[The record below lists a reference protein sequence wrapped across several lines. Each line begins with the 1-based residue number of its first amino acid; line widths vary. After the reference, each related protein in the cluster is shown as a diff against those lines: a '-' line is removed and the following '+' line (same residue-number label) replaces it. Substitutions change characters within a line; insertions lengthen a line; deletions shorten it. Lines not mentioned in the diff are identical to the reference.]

1 MKRRLVQK
9 TAVVSLILATLVAS
23 GCSYSSDLVV
33 INLSDKAVEVRYRF
47 VEYPHYRGDFQPPD
61 WPAIK
66 TAKELRDDVAWRD
79 LAMNEYGVD
88 AQSRSVR
95 LTLAPQTA
103 LRMARIT
110 NRGVSKQTVDPNFPL
125 IELMMRG
132 ANGTMVLQG
141 EQVQFSFNEETRQTY
156 SIVYR

>member
-1 MKRRLVQK
+1 MGPMRKALLF
-9 TAVVSLILATLVAS
+9 SLLILMLVAS

-47 VEYPHYRGDFQPPD
+47 VEYPHDRGNFEPPD

-66 TAKELRDDVAWRD
+66 TAKELTDDVAWRD
-79 LAMNEYGVD
+79 LAMNQYGVD
-88 AQSRSVR
+88 VQSRSVR

-103 LRMARIT
+103 LRMARIS

-125 IELMMRG
+125 IELVMRG
-132 ANGTMVLQG
+132 ANGTVVLQG

-156 SIVYR
+156 SIAYR